1 MVLVKVDILVFGTHP
16 DDAETGCG
24 GLLLKLK
31 DMGYKTGII
40 DLTQGELST
49 NGNLEIRKKETDKAS
64 RILKLDVRE
73 NLKLEDGNIK
83 NDSDSRL
90 KVIEAIRR
98 YRPEVAVIPFWK
110 DRHPDHENSYKLLKD
125 SIFIS
130 GLKKFT
136 AKYDFYRP
144 DIVISYM
151 LHYEFKPTFI
161 VDISKYYKEKIKA
174 VAAYESQFYSNTE
187 KTVVTHIASK
197 HYHDMIGNRCRYYG
211 LKIKSEYGEPYFAEF
226 NIKIDDPVKFFQYLV

>member
-1 MVLVKVDILVFGTHP
+1 MKVDILAFGAHP

-24 GLLLKLK
+24 GLLLKSK
-31 DMGYKTGII
+31 DTGHKTGII

-64 RILKLDVRE
+64 GILKLDVRE

-90 KVIEAIRR
+90 KVAEAIRK
-98 YRPEVAVIPFWK
+98 YRPKVALIPFWK

-130 GLKKFT
+130 GLKKFIT
-136 AKYDFYRP
+136 DCDFYRP
-144 DIVISYM
+144 SVVISYM

-174 VAAYESQFYSNTE
+174 VAAYESQFYSSTE
-187 KTVVTHIASK
+187 KTVVTHIGSK

-226 NIKIDDPVKFFQYLV
+226 NIRIDDPVKFFQYLV